1 MMTKTLKERVEAIE
15 KWINDFDE
23 AEKQFMQEEVVF
35 IPAPELL
42 RDRKKDH

>member
-1 MMTKTLKERVEAIE
+1 MMTKTLKQRVEAIE
-15 KWINDFDE
+15 KWINDFEE

-35 IPAPELL
+35 IPPSELF